1 MSEPDP
7 DDADLGREHVPTIT
21 SLLCVLVD
29 GVHEMNANLVALR
42 EAIER
47 GGATS
52 KIKDALVTP
61 DEFAAILAVSTRELR
76 RMKAAGELPRAVGR
90 ANRPRWKRSD
100 VESFVARL
108 KAKRS

>member
-1 MSEPDP
+1 MNELDP
-7 DDADLGREHVPTIT
+7 DDDVARDHVPTIT

-29 GVHEMNANLVALR
+29 GVHAMNANLVALR

-47 GGATS
+47 GGAAG
-52 KIKDALVTP
+52 KAKDALVTP
-61 DEFAAILAVSTRELR
+61 TEFAAILAVSTRELR

-100 VESFVARL
+100 VEAHLAKL